1 MQQAKQYHHSNLAP
15 TKNHMAPHVTSL
27 VHMASL
33 GVAGKPAMAEQEKLT
48 RIAIVNGDRCKP
60 KKCRQECKKS
70 CPVVRMGE
78 LWLIRIGHKLNMLT

>member
-1 MQQAKQYHHSNLAP
+1 
-15 TKNHMAPHVTSL
+15 
-27 VHMASL
+27 
-33 GVAGKPAMAEQEKLT
+33 MAEQEKLT

-78 LWLIRIGHKLNMLT
+78 FWGLIGMNSVSRASCNREALH